1 MSAHNWTRRLFIGAV
16 AIALLY
22 TTACAYMWATQRD
35 HVFEPELLL
44 QTTPD
49 RLGMK
54 FEELRIPVGSGAD
67 QGELYGWWVPAEP
80 QFRHV
85 TDEATSHST
94 RPANNARQ
102 VAGYGAASRL
112 RELLPSRAAITGES
126 VSERSEAAL
135 NAPTILYLHGNY
147 RNIGNNLEHT
157 LRLHKL
163 GFNVLLPDYR
173 GFGKSSGGKPNEAKV
188 YEDAEAAWQYLLKQR
203 GVQPGQAFI
212 YGHSLGGAI
221 AIDLAVHHAE
231 AAGLITESTFTSM
244 VEMGKLSYAY
254 LPVDWILNQRFESLQ
269 KIAAL
274 KVPVLL
280 IHGTWDK
287 TVPVKMA
294 QQLYAT
300 AQQPKTLIL
309 IEGGEH
315 NNSAAVGWTE
325 YRDAMT
331 AFVKQYAH

>member
-1 MSAHNWTRRLFIGAV
+1 MSARNWTHRLSIGAAV
-16 AIALLY
+16 MALLY
-22 TTACAYMWATQRD
+22 ATACTYMWATQLD

-54 FEELRIPVGSGAD
+54 FEELRIPVGRGVDS
-67 QGELYGWWVPAEP
+67 GELHAWWVPAE
-80 QFRHV
+80 Q
-85 TDEATSHST
+85 S
-94 RPANNARQ
+94 
-102 VAGYGAASRL
+102 
-112 RELLPSRAAITGES
+112 
-126 VSERSEAAL
+126 
-135 NAPTILYLHGNY
+135 NAPTFLYLHGNY
-147 RNIGNNLEHT
+147 RNIGNNMEHT

-173 GFGKSSGGKPNEAKV
+173 GFGKSSGGRPNEAKV

-221 AIDLAVHHAE
+221 AIDLALHHPE

-254 LPVDWILNQRFESLQ
+254 LPVDWLLNQRFESLK

-274 KVPVLL
+274 KIPVLL

-287 TVPVKMA
+287 TIPVRMA
-294 QQLYAT
+294 QQLYA
-300 AQQPKTLIL
+300 AAPPPKTLIL

-325 YRDAMT
+325 YRDAME